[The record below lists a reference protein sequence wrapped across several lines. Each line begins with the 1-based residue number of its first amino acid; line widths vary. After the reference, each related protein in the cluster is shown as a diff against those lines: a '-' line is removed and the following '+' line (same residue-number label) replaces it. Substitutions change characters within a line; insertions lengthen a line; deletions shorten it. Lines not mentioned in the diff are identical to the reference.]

1 MSASPSPS
9 RPRLA
14 RSLCSPSQLSA
25 DNPQLDNGHEAT
37 DESYHKWVTANFR
50 MAAALKERQYDYRH
64 VVCQG
69 AGHVDGRLVVQT
81 MADALEWLWA
91 GYEPG

>member
-1 MSASPSPS
+1 MPLSLPDPTL
-9 RPRLA
+9 PRV
-14 RSLCSPSQLSA
+14 SLLTSQLSA

-37 DESYHKWVTANFR
+37 DESYHNWVTANFR

-81 MADALEWLWA
+81 MADALEWLWE
-91 GYEPG
+91 GFEPR